1 MSIYKIKI
9 FPLPEAGKCK
19 IKSTTPNL
27 LGFSGH
33 MPLSQLLSS
42 AVVLQR
48 QLQTKHK
55 QIKSSYVSNKTLL
68 IKTGSGSNLSQHP

>member
-1 MSIYKIKI
+1 MSVYKIKI
-9 FPLPEAGKCK
+9 FPLPEAGICM
-19 IKSTTPNL
+19 IKSPIPNI

-33 MPLSQLLSS
+33 MPLSQLLNS

-55 QIKSSYVSNKTLL
+55 QMRVAMFQTKLD
-68 IKTGSGSNLSQHP
+68 

>member
-55 QIKSSYVSNKTLL
+55 QIRVAMFQTKLY
-68 IKTGSGSNLSQHP
+68 